1 MVNIMNNAN
10 DEGRINFMVNI
21 MHNANDGKVS
31 ISLVNI
37 MNCANDEGS
46 INFYGQHNE

>member
-1 MVNIMNNAN
+1 MNNAN